1 MNPSPPTRTAAVTR
15 CEALLAA
22 RGTVDPDL
30 IMRVWEEAYSDPATR
45 AEARVLA
52 PPVVRALRRRAA
64 TLSAPP
70 EAPQVRE
77 RARGLAARVAASAG
91 SSALRAELRL
101 EALLSRLDAG
111 EAVDVASLH
120 EETAPALDVAAAAL
134 EAGPDEDLAR
144 AVRLLT
150 GVLGALMHRTL
161 HCEDLDSPPVR
172 GADRVPG
179 TAARVGGIP
188 APDRPRRATPASGRP
203 RRTRRRASPTGP
215 SRDLRQPALL
225 GRRRGAGRG
234 GGWGSTPARHR
245 RPPRRPGAG
254 RVSRTRRR
262 TARPAPRPCRPPA
275 PGTASPRPNPGPGS
289 EAADQL
295 AWADLVFVDWCLE
308 GAVWASLHVPQGT
321 RLVVRLHS
329 VEALSVQPHAV
340 DWHAVDDLVFVSE
353 HLRALGTAVLPLPP
367 NVRVHVVGLMMRLDR
382 FMTDKA
388 PGADR
393 TLALVGWAQTVKDPM
408 WALDVLDIL
417 RERDPA
423 WRLLL
428 VGRDFPDSLTARAW
442 EYRYQVEERLASP
455 GLTDAVVR
463 TGHVDD
469 LPTLFRDVGV
479 ILSTSRR
486 EGVHVGLL
494 EGLASGALPVVRNW
508 PLTAPWGGPLGFVP
522 PNWVVRTP
530 HEGAERILAGDGD
543 AEARAQ
549 AATWVRARYDQ
560 PVVAP
565 ALDDVLGLRP
575 VGPLRTPPP
584 QLPS

>member
-161 HCEDLDSPPVR
+161 HCEDLDSPLSAEP
-172 GADRVPG
+172 
-179 TAARVGGIP
+179 TAFLGP
-188 APDRPRRATPASGRP
+188 L
-203 RRTRRRASPTGP
+203 RASV
-215 SRDLRQPALL
+215 AY
-225 GRRRGAGRG
+225 RRLTAPGAPR
-234 GGWGSTPARHR
+234 
-245 RPPRRPGAG
+245 RRPGGPGAPAVGPARRVLLVTSGNQHFSGDVEERVEAAG
-254 RVSRTRRR
+254 GEVRRLDIVARPDGLAPVGFPGLVAERLAR
-262 TARPAPRPCRPPA
+262 TAPVPPA
-275 PGTASPRPNPGPGS
+275 GSWDGVASTEPRPGS

-295 AWADLVFVDWCLE
+295 AWADVVFVDWCLE

-393 TLALVGWAQTVKDPM
+393 TLALVGWAQTVKDPI

-417 RERDPA
+417 RERDSA

-522 PNWVVRTP
+522 QNWVVRTP
-530 HEGAERILAGDGD
+530 HEAAERILAGDGD
-543 AEARAQ
+543 AEARAE